1 MKKIL
6 TLFLAAAMA
15 LSLFTACGGGTEDDG
30 SVITVWCE
38 AIGSDNSIL
47 QQFKSYFDE
56 NNGMGYTLEYE
67 IKDSLSG
74 DLRAAI
80 QAGRV
85 PDIVIWPRWETMTR
99 NNLLQEIDSLV
110 ERDNI
115 NIEKYNSEAFK
126 ELRAG
131 GKLYGIPT
139 DLDAWGI
146 WCNTDLT
153 GTENL
158 PKTWDELK
166 TMTAQLTTGT
176 GTDKI
181 VGLDAYNLRGQFYTF
196 MLTAG
201 ATFINDG
208 NPPTVNIDISNPN
221 SKSYQDA
228 YAVLTLFEELMNI
241 TGTPADYEQNEYFM
255 SGKVAM
261 KFGPSNY
268 NKTLK
273 LLTQQEMNLMFIG
286 NPAKSA
292 TEGSISGI
300 VGGYSLAIPRGA
312 NIEKSWKVIKWWTEK
327 ENISKY
333 CELYELLPADT
344 TLWDEDFI
352 TSNVFLSD
360 LKEIIPNYKV
370 RPLVKG
376 YSNFETTVAFSA
388 MDELRLKTKTKEQ
401 VLQYIKTQGDD
412 TFVLENML

>member
-1 MKKIL
+1 M
-6 TLFLAAAMA
+6 
-15 LSLFTACGGGTEDDG
+15 
-30 SVITVWCE
+30 
-38 AIGSDNSIL
+38 
-47 QQFKSYFDE
+47 
-56 NNGMGYTLEYE
+56 
-67 IKDSLSG
+67 
-74 DLRAAI
+74 
-80 QAGRV
+80 
-85 PDIVIWPRWETMTR
+85 
-99 NNLLQEIDSLV
+99 
-110 ERDNI
+110 
-115 NIEKYNSEAFK
+115 
-126 ELRAG
+126 
-131 GKLYGIPT
+131 
-139 DLDAWGI
+139 
-146 WCNTDLT
+146 
-153 GTENL
+153 
-158 PKTWDELK
+158 
-166 TMTAQLTTGT
+166 
-176 GTDKI
+176 
-181 VGLDAYNLRGQFYTF
+181 
-196 MLTAG
+196 
-201 ATFINDG
+201 
-208 NPPTVNIDISNPN
+208 
-221 SKSYQDA
+221 
-228 YAVLTLFEELMNI
+228 LTLFEELMNI

-401 VLQYIKTQGDD
+401 VLQYIKTGRRHVCSRKYVVKKGGSDD
-412 TFVLENML
+412 IKEKGLSMEKKLALKGYLFILPATVFFTSYPYPHAQRFSRLYRL